1 MTPEALK
8 GARLS
13 ADGIDGA
20 VLLETLLNPDEH
32 HRVLLA
38 TGRILQREDFPL
50 VTAAK
55 ISELHVA
62 RMESGD
68 VHEDE
73 AARRLA
79 RTVAGPGIELH
90 GPVESQVRLAA
101 ALNGIFTVDVPR
113 LMALNSVA
121 DISVF
126 TLFDGQ
132 LVSNGKTVAGVKV
145 TPFVVASER
154 LREAEGITAAGPIL
168 RVMAFRPMRVGV
180 LVRERLDLP
189 AREKFQASIEMKVAW
204 FGSQVVA
211 IQYVAD
217 DVGELAAALEGLAGM
232 ADLILT
238 AGANATDPLDPT
250 LQALGRLGARI
261 EKQGTPAHP
270 GSAVWLAYL
279 GDRPVFGV
287 AACGMFSHATVLD
300 LILPR
305 LFTGARVQAADFNSL
320 GHGGLL
326 SRDMRVERRRNAVD
340 LWTSSRR
347 AKSVTRISG
356 SVPRSLR
363 ISRARSR
370 D

>member
-1 MTPEALK
+1 VTPEALK

-38 TGRILQREDFPL
+38 KGRILHREDFPL

-55 ISELHVA
+55 LSELHVA

-132 LVSNGKTVAGVKV
+132 LVSKGKTVAGVKV

-168 RVMAFRPMRVGV
+168 RVMAFRPMLVGV

-261 EKQGTPAHP
+261 EKQGAPAHP

-287 AACGMFSHATVLD
+287 AACGMFSRATVLD

-305 LFTGARVQAADFNSL
+305 LFTGARVQAADFNGL

-326 SRDMRVERRRNAVD
+326 SKDMSFRFPSYGAFDTLE
-340 LWTSSRR
+340 
-347 AKSVTRISG
+347 
-356 SVPRSLR
+356 P
-363 ISRARSR
+363 
-370 D
+370 